1 MKMITFLEEE
11 DEVKEFKFND
21 MECGNKN
28 RIP

>member
-21 MECGNKN
+21 MESGNKN
-28 RIP
+28 LVP